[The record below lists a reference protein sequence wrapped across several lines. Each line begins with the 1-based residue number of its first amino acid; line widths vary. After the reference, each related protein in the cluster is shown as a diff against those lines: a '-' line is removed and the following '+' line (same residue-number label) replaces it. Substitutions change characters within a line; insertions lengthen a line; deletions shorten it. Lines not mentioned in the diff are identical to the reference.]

1 MGIENA
7 VYFRMVSHIAGI
19 SVANMWGYMPK
30 SSGYEESE
38 RIFNRKYQIISF
50 SQLKDEIILK
60 WCSEYVK
67 KNKIKMSMAEVL
79 DEKKPNEENRP
90 LFTRVA
96 EKVKEQNKENILNG
110 IPKEVKDKGSVVND
124 TILDIDNGF
133 AKIAEAAR
141 TREIGV
147 EFSNEEINKILL
159 GIDEVKKLEV
169 LSNMDTDSFLESVL
183 KAYNKKIIDSDI
195 QPKEY
200 NEEIA
205 RLIKTNFFAKL
216 NTLPNNKNNARSRNR
231 TKDSIFDKIDDG
243 KISNMSIKEFSTW
256 YNEII
261 ELYDVFEDGV
271 QNIDELVEFY
281 DIESKYNIVFYT
293 NVALDLIEDT
303 SLTKKVLA
311 NRVSKLALLD
321 SCIYRSSTM
330 KAIVNRII
338 FEFNNNQDKIYKEIC
353 NEISE
358 LQKLKDAIV
367 TDMLLIT
374 ALKFENLKEEALNTI
389 SDNAKEEIYKQTQKV
404 DIGKYLDIKNDEKML
419 YKAFKNMKYLLENNK
434 EILLERNNIINKLK

>member
-19 SVANMWGYMPK
+19 SAANMWGYMPK
-30 SSGYEESE
+30 SSGYKEAE
-38 RIFNRKYQIISF
+38 RIFNSKYQLMSF
-50 SQLKDEIILK
+50 SELKDEIILK

-67 KNKIKMSMAEVL
+67 KNKIKMSMSKVL
-79 DEKKPNEENRP
+79 EENETNEENRP
-90 LFTRVA
+90 LFSRVTK
-96 EKVKEQNKENILNG
+96 KVKYQYQENILNG
-110 IPKEVKDKGSVVND
+110 IPKEVTSKASIINEAIV
-124 TILDIDNGF
+124 DIDNGF
-133 AKIAEAAR
+133 AKIIEAAR
-141 TREIGV
+141 SGEIGV
-147 EFSNEEINKILL
+147 EVSNEEINKILL

-183 KAYNKKIIDSDI
+183 KAYNKKIIDSDM

-205 RLIKTNFFAKL
+205 RLVKTNFFAKF
-216 NTLPNNKNNARSRNR
+216 NTVPSNKSNSNSRNR

-243 KISNMSIKEFSTW
+243 KISNMSIKEFSTG

-261 ELYDVFEDGV
+261 KLYNIFENRV

-293 NVALDLIEDT
+293 NIALDLIEDT

-311 NRVSKLALLD
+311 NRVSKLSVLD

-338 FEFNNNQDKIYKEIC
+338 FEFNNNQDMIYKDIC
-353 NEISE
+353 NEINE
-358 LQKLKDAIV
+358 LQKLKDEIV
-367 TDMLLIT
+367 ADMLLI
-374 ALKFENLKEEALNTI
+374 ADFKFENLKEEAFNTI
-389 SDNAKEEIYKQTQKV
+389 SDNAKEEIYNQIQKV
-404 DIGKYLDIKNDEKML
+404 DVGKYLDIKNDEKML